1 MAFCKEVISMSYI
14 SNEVMNEIRNKTDIV
29 DVISKYVNLTKKGK
43 NYFGVCPF
51 HDDHS
56 PSMSV
61 SPDKQIYTC
70 FSCGASGNVFT
81 FVADFEKI
89 SFLQAV
95 RLLGEKAG
103 INVGSDVSYS
113 EKKDEY
119 FDVYSLANKFYQNS
133 LFTNLGKNAIEYL
146 EKRNIDKDTIKKF
159 GIGLS
164 IQKVSI
170 TDYLVSKKYS
180 IDKLVQYG
188 ITNDNGHDIFINRI
202 MFPIYDLSGNPVA
215 FSGRIYNTRDTAK
228 YVNTKETDK
237 FKKGKILYN
246 YHIAKEQLKKND
258 TVIIMEGQ
266 MDVIRASTIGVN
278 NCIATMGTALT
289 KDHKNIIRNMTN
301 NVVLCFDGDA
311 AGEKA
316 TVSAIELLEDSGVN
330 IKIVRLPDNMD
341 PDEYILKNGKDSFL
355 AQINS
360 GINLI
365 DYKMELLK
373 KNKNFGNIKDISSYI
388 NSALKE
394 LINEKDDIVVEL
406 NLKKISDNFNIDYE
420 TIRDKYKKLVKNK
433 KEVIKVVKPK
443 KSYNKYVMAEN
454 SLIYYMLKNEK
465 VLNMVENSVG
475 YFPDKNIR
483 DLSNEIIYY
492 FHKYGIINVADFI
505 SYISDRA
512 EMLKTLQDIIAMDI
526 KEDFQELEIEDYI
539 FVVNSYHREVKINN
553 LNKKLKEEK
562 DPLKQ
567 AEISMEIMKIRGGFR
582 NGIRN

>member
-1 MAFCKEVISMSYI
+1 MSYI

-394 LINEKDDIVVEL
+394 LTNEKDDIVIEL